1 MAGRASVE
9 LKSRELGLD
18 IGARPDVISK
28 VVERVKRRE
37 AEGWSYEAA
46 DASFELLVRDELGD
60 VPTKFTVES
69 YRVIIDR
76 REDGALVSEATVKVK
91 ANGSRV
97 IATKEGN
104 GPVNA
109 LDRALR
115 SALEEAYPRL
125 REFELTDYKVRI
137 LPGKGTDAVT
147 RVLVETS
154 DRQREWTTVGVH
166 GNVVEASWLA
176 LHDAVRYGLLQ
187 EPQAA
192 EQLS

>member
-1 MAGRASVE
+1 VE

-18 IGARPDVISK
+18 LGARPDVVSK
-28 VVERVKRRE
+28 VVERVKQRE

-91 ANGSRV
+91 ANGNRV
-97 IATKEGN
+97 ISTKEGN

-109 LDRALR
+109 LDLALR

-187 EPQAA
+187 EPHGPGQ
-192 EQLS
+192 SS